1 MFLQV
6 IWCKHRF
13 IFGHHPFDD
22 ISSEKC
28 DEKHHLDLELKLYGI
43 RFCHQYNV
51 WSYWITWILNTFA
64 VHHFQNASST
74 RRRPSLEKSLE
85 TKPKKKD
92 NTFARKQ
99 KNKKKTKWFDS
110 LRSFRPANQK
120 RPIHGTARRRRPH
133 SAPFKKKS
141 DFQIARP
148 TAAVSLLIIRFPA
161 RQLVFLVTTG
171 FYRVFLVSWLIQL
184 LLAKLGPFF
193 PAEFWVWMR
202 LNFGDWRNRVKLG
215 HLVTNAHLSSETWSK
230 H

>member
-133 SAPFKKKS
+133 SAPFKKKKR
-141 DFQIARP
+141 FPNRP
-148 TAAVSLLIIRFPA
+148 TNGGGLTTDNPISCSTARF
-161 RQLVFLVTTG
+161 LG
-171 FYRVFLVSWLIQL
+171 HYRVLPGFSRILTHSTASCQV
-184 LLAKLGPFF
+184 GPFF
-193 PAEFWVWMR
+193 SSWVLS
-202 LNFGDWRNRVKLG
+202 LNAIELWWLEKQ
-215 HLVTNAHLSSETWSK
+215 S
-230 H
+230 